1 MVSDEVV
8 SEVLS
13 SKEDRPTIRRHR
25 DDPVE
30 DMAMDLNTYYY
41 NASSR
46 QVSDPSIPSSQ
57 SIPVSPSTPSNHQS
71 SLVPLTIGLW
81 NANGLQA
88 STVDDLLRH
97 CQSFSLVFI
106 TETWLLPPARL
117 PTSWQQFHLY
127 GSPVAGQYRGSM
139 GVSALVS
146 PRCSLPVVEFPVNCK
161 YALGLQLGRSLRLIC
176 LYLPPS
182 LPTAEVQS
190 VLDSLPLTDDTIIC
204 GDLNVR
210 LGRLVGD
217 SRTNMRSSVLRR
229 WCDDHG
235 LNILNKTLAYGIP
248 TYLTCRGHAE
258 VSSIVDYYITN
269 MPLVR
274 SASISVALDLSLGS
288 DHKLMSLSFEYSVP
302 VVPSTQSSPSLGQV
316 RRLWNLSRLKEP
328 EVQQL
333 YVSTFCSLSAAL
345 LDQLQQLCSSP
356 PSTRPPIDHLND
368 ELNAA
373 IYSALDKSVGSRTSR
388 PKQWKRF
395 WTSQL
400 QALADRRDWL
410 YRKWRWSLGIDKAY
424 GS

>member
-13 SKEDRPTIRRHR
+13 SKGDRPTIRRHR
-25 DDPVE
+25 DDPIE
-30 DMAMDLNTYYY
+30 DMAMDLNTCYY
-41 NASSR
+41 NSSDL
-46 QVSDPSIPSSQ
+46 SLPSSPSIPLSQ
-57 SIPVSPSTPSNHQS
+57 STPSTHQSSSSSSS

-97 CQSFSLVFI
+97 CQAFSLVFI

-146 PRCSLPVVEFPVNCK
+146 PRCPLPVVEFSVNSK

-182 LPTAEVQS
+182 MSTAEVQS

-204 GDLNVR
+204 GDLNVH

-229 WCDDHG
+229 WCDDHD

-302 VVPSTQSSPSLGQV
+302 VVHSTQSSPPSGQV

-328 EVQQL
+328 E
-333 YVSTFCSLSAAL
+333 STVNA
-345 LDQLQQLCSSP
+345 
-356 PSTRPPIDHLND
+356 STH
-368 ELNAA
+368 
-373 IYSALDKSVGSRTSR
+373 
-388 PKQWKRF
+388 
-395 WTSQL
+395 
-400 QALADRRDWL
+400 
-410 YRKWRWSLGIDKAY
+410 
-424 GS
+424 

>member
-1 MVSDEVV
+1 MHLLAKSQIRQYH
-8 SEVLS
+8 
-13 SKEDRPTIRRHR
+13 RPI
-25 DDPVE
+25 
-30 DMAMDLNTYYY
+30 
-41 NASSR
+41 
-46 QVSDPSIPSSQ
+46 
-57 SIPVSPSTPSNHQS
+57 
-71 SLVPLTIGLW
+71 
-81 NANGLQA
+81 
-88 STVDDLLRH
+88 DDLLRH

-146 PRCSLPVVEFPVNCK
+146 PRCPLPVVEFPVNCK

-182 LPTAEVQS
+182 LSTAEVQS

-235 LNILNKTLAYGIP
+235 LNILNRSLAVVM
-248 TYLTCRGHAE
+248 L
-258 VSSIVDYYITN
+258 
-269 MPLVR
+269 
-274 SASISVALDLSLGS
+274 SISVALDLSLGS

-302 VVPSTQSSPSLGQV
+302 VVPSTQSSPSSGQV

-328 EVQQL
+328 EVQKL

-373 IYSALDKSVGSRTSR
+373 IYSALDN
-388 PKQWKRF
+388 
-395 WTSQL
+395 
-400 QALADRRDWL
+400 
-410 YRKWRWSLGIDKAY
+410 LG
-424 GS
+424 